1 MSCTATVSTA
11 PLEVWKFVLD
21 ADLVLFIQLQM
32 VVAFA
37 FFGGLFK
44 QVRKI
49 YNGLILD
56 KKKYVIL
63 GTKKGHF

>member
-37 FFGGLFK
+37 FFGALFK
-44 QVRKI
+44 QVHKI

-56 KKKYVIL
+56 KKTYVIL